1 MNTKVCV
8 KCNIEK
14 PVENFS
20 KSSSSKDGLQSY
32 CRECQSEA
40 NRASALRRKCGGGG
54 KIPQLNKVSKID
66 SNNPLSGFTP
76 RELMRELYNRGYI
89 GELTFSQK
97 IDISKL

>member
-54 KIPQLNKVSKID
+54 
-66 SNNPLSGFTP
+66 
-76 RELMRELYNRGYI
+76 
-89 GELTFSQK
+89 
-97 IDISKL
+97 